1 VEAIESGQPAVI
13 HGNVLNSD
21 LIHNLP
27 TGGCVEVPVL
37 VDGTGLHP
45 VAFGALPPQL
55 AALNAAHMYV
65 HELMVRAV
73 MERDRE
79 AALQALMLDPLSAA
93 ICSPGEI
100 RQMFEEMWVA
110 ERADLAFFEA

>member
-1 VEAIESGQPAVI
+1 
-13 HGNVLNSD
+13 
-21 LIHNLP
+21 
-27 TGGCVEVPVL
+27 VPVL
-37 VDGTGLHP
+37 VDATGLHP

-65 HELMVRAV
+65 HELMVQAV

-79 AALQALMLDPLSAA
+79 AALRALMLDPLSAA
-93 ICSPGEI
+93 VCSPDEI
-100 RQMFEEMWVA
+100 RQMFDEMWEA